1 MMIICNSSGSTSR
14 NDSATRGTTTTTNY
28 SQHAESRTA
37 KHAGVNSQW
46 LCHERGV
53 DPTSIVSGKEESSSS
68 SQFLTEYEIKYFICH
83 LLVPCMP
90 QESCIVMSKATQC
103 AD

>member
-68 SQFLTEYEIKYFICH
+68 SQFLTEYEIKYFYLSFAGALHAAGIMYRDVKSHAMC
-83 LLVPCMP
+83 
-90 QESCIVMSKATQC
+90 
-103 AD
+103 